1 MINKANFLAK
11 VPFFSLMKKME
22 LERMAKQAQ
31 EHFFH
36 DGDIVF
42 NEGDHDR
49 RLFIVV
55 SGEVEVIKNL
65 DTKKE
70 KRLGTFGPR
79 SYFGEMALIDD
90 LVRSA
95 SVIAKTDTQLLSL
108 NQLDLRQEIE
118 KYPLISIELLQM
130 LSRRIRAIEKTLI
143 NTMGT
148 FLPIC
153 ASCKR
158 IREKNGSWTQIEKYI
173 SDHSD
178 TEFSHGI
185 CQDCSKKLYPEFK
198 ICGDDPKDP

>member
-22 LERMAKQAQ
+22 LERIAKQAR
-31 EHFFH
+31 EHLFH
-36 DGDIVF
+36 DGDIIF
-42 NEGDHDR
+42 NEGDPDK

-65 DTKKE
+65 GTKKE

-95 SVIAKTDTQLLSL
+95 SVIAKADTLLLSL
-108 NQLDLRQEIE
+108 DQLDLRQEIE
-118 KYPLISIELLQM
+118 KYPIISIELLQM
-130 LSRRIRAIEKTLI
+130 LSRRIRVIEKTLI
-143 NTMGT
+143 NTLGT

-158 IREKNGSWTQIEKYI
+158 IREKNGSWTQIEQYI

-185 CQDCSKKLYPEFK
+185 CQECSKKLYPEL
-198 ICGDDPKDP
+198 

>member
-1 MINKANFLAK
+1 MINKANFLAT

-31 EHFFH
+31 EHFFQ
-36 DGDIVF
+36 DGDIIF
-42 NEGDHDR
+42 NEGDNDR

-55 SGEVEVIKNL
+55 SGLVEVIKNL
-65 DTKKE
+65 GTKKE
-70 KRLGTFGPR
+70 KRLGTFGPS

-95 SVIAKTDTQLLSL
+95 SVIAKADTQLLSL
-108 NQLDLRQEIE
+108 DQLNLRQEIE
-118 KYPLISIELLQM
+118 KYPIISIELLQM

-143 NTMGT
+143 NTLGT

-158 IREKNGSWTQIEKYI
+158 IREENGSWTQIEKYI

-185 CQDCSKKLYPEFK
+185 CQDCSKKLYPEFNLS
-198 ICGDDPKDP
+198 GGDPKDP